1 MEVLDRGLDR
11 AMPHQELNGAGID
24 ASIEQ
29 MGGKAVSQSMD
40 TPALFDASPSAG
52 PVVNLLRGAT
62 GHGSFA
68 FGVWEEPG
76 PWALDFQIGAQFGQ
90 QALGKQGVAV
100 FVALALVDADE
111 HAARVTLDILE
122 LELDDFADP

>member
-1 MEVLDRGLDR
+1 METLEGPELCRVYTYLFTTQVTDKRGLPNNSNVSSQHYKILQI
-11 AMPHQELNGAGID
+11 M
-24 ASIEQ
+24 
-29 MGGKAVSQSMD
+29 SQSMD

-76 PWALDFQIGAQFGQ
+76 PWALDFPIGAQFGQ

-100 FVALALVDADE
+100 FVALALVE
-111 HAARVTLDILE
+111 VTVG
-122 LELDDFADP
+122 